1 METSES
7 TPVEAQVNYL
17 TPMTEKPVN
26 YTFQPPPGVPWRSGR
41 PEPHR
46 IQVRN
51 ARTLARQPSLD
62 EQGFVLVAHR
72 TSVRDFHDAAQVRSV
87 YYPEVETILKAATG
101 AAEVLIFDHTLRSAS
116 AEQRAAMGIREPVRY
131 VHNDYTSVS
140 GRRRVTDLLE
150 PARAAALLKGR
161 HAVINVWRPIHR
173 PVEQAPLAVCDAQSI
188 APGDLVATDLIYR
201 DRLGEVYS
209 LTYNPRHRW
218 FHYPAVTPDEALLI
232 KTYDSLEDGR
242 ARFTA
247 HTAFDDPNTPPD
259 AAPRESIEVRALVF
273 HPDMLS
279 AG

>member
-1 METSES
+1 MHAPES
-7 TPVEAQVNYL
+7 APLEAQVNYL

-51 ARTLARQPSLD
+51 ARTLAAQPSLD
-62 EQGFVLVAHR
+62 EQGFVLIPR
-72 TSVRDFHDAAQVRSV
+72 PTSVRDFHDATEVRSV
-87 YYPEVETILKAATG
+87 YYPEVEKILKAATG
-101 AAEVLIFDHTLRSAS
+101 AAEVVIFDHTLRSAS
-116 AEQRAAMGIREPVRY
+116 AEQRATRGIREPVRY
-131 VHNDYTSVS
+131 VHNDYTSLS
-140 GRRRVTDLLE
+140 GRRRVTELLE
-150 PARAAALLKGR
+150 PARAAELLKGR
-161 HAVINVWRPIHR
+161 HGVVNVWRPIHR

-188 APGDLVATDLIYR
+188 APADLVATDLIYR
-201 DRLGEVYS
+201 DRIGEVYS

-218 FHYPAVTPDEALLI
+218 FYYPTMTPSEVLLI

-259 AAPRESIEVRALVF
+259 AAPRASIEIRALVF
-273 HPDMLS
+273 YPAAARS
-279 AG
+279 